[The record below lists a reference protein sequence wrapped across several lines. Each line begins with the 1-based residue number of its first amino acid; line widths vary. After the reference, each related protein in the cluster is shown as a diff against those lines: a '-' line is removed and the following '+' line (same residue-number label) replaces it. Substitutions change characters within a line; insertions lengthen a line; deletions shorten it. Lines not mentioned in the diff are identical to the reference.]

1 MTNTT
6 APETAPQL
14 AVAGAR
20 PGSRRRAVAIL
31 ALLSVLVL
39 AFAGWQVTVR
49 TYELEPGYF
58 GIRSPDAVEHVAGDV
73 REYRYPM
80 VPGTSHRISISM
92 RNPGPLPV
100 RVTGF
105 GGDPQEWP
113 QSMFPIT
120 AIEVNRDV
128 DGNLAAGDPF
138 VPFTLAA
145 QEAVLVHLTV
155 RVDKQTGDGCMRV
168 WWGFLPVHYTVLGVD
183 REQQFTLD
191 PVIAFEGGTDCAD

>member
-1 MTNTT
+1 MT
-6 APETAPQL
+6 ETAASETAAPL
-14 AVAGAR
+14 AASAR
-20 PGSRRRAVAIL
+20 PSGRRRAVAVL
-31 ALLSVLVL
+31 ALLSAVVL
-39 AFAGWQVTVR
+39 ASAGWQVTAR
-49 TYELEPGYF
+49 SYELEPGYL
-58 GIRSPDAVEHVAGDV
+58 GLRSPDAVEHVAGDV

-80 VPGTSHRISISM
+80 VLGTSHRISISM
-92 RNPGPLPV
+92 RNPGPLAV

-128 DGNLAAGDPF
+128 DGNLGAGEPF
-138 VPFTLAA
+138 APFTLAA

-155 RVDKQTGDGCMRV
+155 RVDNDPGDGCTRT
-168 WWGFLPVHYTVLGVD
+168 WWGALPVRYTVLGVD

-191 PVIAFEGGTDCAD
+191 PVVAFEGGENCAD